1 MSQKRTVTC
10 FRSPSNAE
18 REVLGGVSLRGGE
31 LCRGHGGGRDFE
43 RVWPSWLQK
52 RLPGALARAQDGQVT
67 SRRAP
72 QELQNLASCGFSCWH
87 WRHFIPGTLV
97 KPGR

>member
-43 RVWPSWLQK
+43 RFG
-52 RLPGALARAQDGQVT
+52 RPGCKNDSLVR
-67 SRRAP
+67 
-72 QELQNLASCGFSCWH
+72 
-87 WRHFIPGTLV
+87 WREHRT
-97 KPGR
+97 GR